1 MHRLTAHLEIQNT
14 HYETQQHFSDVN
26 SFAHYWQQYN
36 QTLFW
41 ILRGAI
47 FFKNVFYGINIL
59 SYGTA
64 MYKYCM

>member
-1 MHRLTAHLEIQNT
+1 MKPNNIFQMLTVLYIIDNNIIKLYFE
-14 HYETQQHFSDVN
+14 
-26 SFAHYWQQYN
+26 YW
-36 QTLFW
+36 
-41 ILRGAI
+41 GAI